1 MSSALETQ
9 PSTPSENT
17 LAPEPRKPRPGITHI
32 TVRGARQHNLRN
44 VSVSIP
50 RNTLTV
56 VTGLSGSGKSS
67 LAFDTIYAEGQRRYV
82 ETLSAYARQFLDQM
96 ERPDVD
102 SIEGLS
108 PAISIEQKTTSRS
121 PRSTVGTITEIYD
134 YLRLLYA
141 SVGQPHCPNCGRPI
155 SRQSAEQIVERVVS
169 LAPGERITIYAPIV
183 RGRKGEFREE
193 LEALDQQGFRARIDG
208 EMVELTEGMRLEK
221 RKNHT
226 IEAIV
231 DRIILKPLPPD
242 ANAALAE
249 ELGAPSSSTALSSM
263 RVGSTAPKYDTRRL
277 EASIQKALQMASG
290 LVLIGLQNPSTKA
303 TEETLYSSS
312 MACPDCGINVA
323 KLEPRSFS
331 FNSNYGACPECHG
344 LGSIYDFDPAKTI
357 TDWSKPLLDGAMGP
371 GSGSAY
377 LLKLIKLASDKYKI
391 NLKLPFA
398 ELPKI
403 QQDLLLY
410 GPANGESARTGFH
423 GILAYLRH
431 NLDET
436 KSEGYR
442 EYMMQYMSATTCP
455 RCKGRRLRPESL
467 AVTIPIGTELPAIE
481 PGSTTTPPGAPSS
494 TTVLSSARVGS
505 TDPGERKNLSIADFT
520 ALSLERALN
529 GARTMAFTGRERLI
543 ADRLQ
548 REIIERLEF
557 LNAVGLGYLSLD
569 RSAATLSGG
578 EGQRIRLAT
587 QIGSRLRGVLY
598 VLDEPSI
605 GLHQRDNQR
614 LIAALE
620 RLRDLGNTVLVVEH
634 DEDTIRKADYVLDLG
649 PGAGKNGGFLIAD
662 GTPAEIMANPAS
674 ITGQYLAGNI
684 PIVTRP
690 VRLTESGE
698 EDLSPRPLTGRW
710 VTVEDAHSHNLKNV
724 TAHFPIGVMT
734 VVTGVSGSG
743 KSTLVNDILYRA
755 LAKELY
761 GSREE
766 PGQHGKIL
774 GVDQLDKVI
783 QIDQSPIGR
792 TPRSNPAT
800 YTGVFTQ
807 IRDLFAMLPE
817 ARERGY
823 KPGRFSFNVQG
834 GRCEACQGEG
844 QRRIEMNF
852 LPDVYVLCEVCN
864 GRRYNQETLQV
875 RFNGYNIAD
884 LLDLSIADAL
894 PILKDIPNV
903 AVKLQT
909 LVDVGLGYIHLG
921 QSATTLSGGEAQRM
935 KLARELSKRQT
946 GRTLYLLDEP
956 TTGLHFDDVRRCSTC
971 STASPT
977 SATPSSSSSTISTSS
992 ATPTTSSTW
1001 APKAASSA
1009 ARSSPTAPPNRS
1021 PACPQA
1027 TPATS
1032 SARTSPASKHSPTTT
1047 RTRGPSGSR
1056 AHPTPSR
1063 RRNPNSSPPK
1073 RRPARP
1079 TAKAPAKKTP
1089 TKRTRK

>member
-1 MSSALETQ
+1 M
-9 PSTPSENT
+9 
-17 LAPEPRKPRPGITHI
+17 GITHI

-102 SIEGLS
+102 AIDGLS

-141 SVGQPHCPNCGRPI
+141 SVGQPHCPNCGLPI
-155 SRQSAEQIVERVVS
+155 TRQTADQIVERIVAM
-169 LAPGERITIYAPIV
+169 APGERITVYAPLV

-193 LEALDQQGFRARIDG
+193 LDALDQQGFRARIDG
-208 EMVELTEGMRLEK
+208 EMVELTEGMRLDK

-226 IEAIV
+226 VEAIV
-231 DRIILKPLPPD
+231 DRIILKPLPGQTG
-242 ANAALAE
+242 AN
-249 ELGAPSSSTALSSM
+249 GAT
-263 RVGSTAPKYDTRRL
+263 KYDTKRL
-277 EASIQKALQMASG
+277 ETSVAKALQMANG
-290 LVLIGLQNPSTKA
+290 LVLIGIQGANRQQ
-303 TEETLYSSS
+303 EETLYSSS
-312 MACPDCGINVA
+312 MACPDCGIDVPR
-323 KLEPRSFS
+323 LEPRSFS
-331 FNSNYGACPECHG
+331 FNSTYGACPECNG

-357 TDWSKPLLDGAMGP
+357 VDWSKPLLDGAMGP
-371 GSGSAY
+371 GSGSTY
-377 LLKLIKLASDKYKI
+377 LLRLIKLAAEKYKI
-391 NLKLPFA
+391 NLKLPFSD
-398 ELPKI
+398 LPKEH
-403 QQDLLLY
+403 QDLLLY
-410 GPANGESARTGFH
+410 GPPKGEVGRTGFH
-423 GILAYLRH
+423 GIFAYLRS

-442 EYMMQYMSATTCP
+442 DYMMQYMSATICP

-467 AVTIPIGTELPAIE
+467 AVTVPINNE
-481 PGSTTTPPGAPSS
+481 P
-494 TTVLSSARVGS
+494 R
-505 TDPGERKNLSIADFT
+505 SIAEFT
-520 ALSLERALN
+520 GLSLERALA
-529 GARTMAFTGRERLI
+529 GARGMHFTGRDRI
-543 ADRLQ
+543 VADRLQ

-557 LNAVGLGYLSLD
+557 LNAVGLDYLSLD

-614 LIAALE
+614 LIRALE
-620 RLRDLGNTVLVVEH
+620 DLRDLGNTVLVVEH
-634 DEDTIRKADYVLDLG
+634 DEDTIRTADYVLDLG
-649 PGAGKNGGFLIAD
+649 PGAGKNGGLLIAD
-662 GTPAEIMANPAS
+662 GTPQQVMDNPAS
-674 ITGQYLAGNI
+674 LTGQYLSGKI
-684 PIVTRP
+684 EIVARP
-690 VRLTESGE
+690 QPRVLSGKWI
-698 EDLSPRPLTGRW
+698 S
-710 VTVEDAHSHNLKNV
+710 VEDATAHNLQHV
-724 TAHFPIGVMT
+724 TAHFPLGVMT

-743 KSTLVNDILYRA
+743 KSTLVADILYRA
-755 LAKELY
+755 LARDLY

-766 PGQHGKIL
+766 PGQHGRVVGI
-774 GVDQLDKVI
+774 DQIDKAI
-783 QIDQSPIGR
+783 EIDQSPIGR

-800 YTGVFTQ
+800 YTGVFTA

-817 ARERGY
+817 SRERGY

-852 LPDVYVLCEVCN
+852 LPDVYVLCDVCN
-864 GRRYNQETLQV
+864 GRRYNQETLAV
-875 RFNGYNIAD
+875 KFNGYSIAD
-884 LLDLSIADAL
+884 LLDLPIADAL
-894 PILKDIPNV
+894 PVLKDIPT
-903 AVKLQT
+903 AAAKLQT

-956 TTGLHFDDVRRCSTC
+956 TTGLHFDDVRKLLEVLHRLTDLGNTVIIIEHNLDIVRNADYVLDMGPEGGERGGQIIAHGTPEQIATVAGSHTGQFLARHYEPRAI
-971 STASPT
+971 SLTTNNGASHAGPQPLDIV
-977 SATPSSSSSTISTSS
+977 A
-992 ATPTTSSTW
+992 
-1001 APKAASSA
+1001 APDKAKNV
-1009 ARSSPTAPPNRS
+1009 RGKFVAPEKK
-1021 PACPQA
+1021 
-1027 TPATS
+1027 T
-1032 SARTSPASKHSPTTT
+1032 
-1047 RTRGPSGSR
+1047 GV
-1056 AHPTPSR
+1056 
-1063 RRNPNSSPPK
+1063 
-1073 RRPARP
+1073 P
-1079 TAKAPAKKTP
+1079 TAKPAESAGKTTKKAVGAKSKNSASTRR
-1089 TKRTRK
+1089 TKRA